1 MTPSPFPPNDPLEQ
15 RVTVSLLKI
24 NLALK
29 SHSWQGAELQG
40 LTPTQGQILALL
52 RNQPEIDVRLS
63 EVAEALAISAPT
75 ASEAVK
81 TLVEKG
87 LVKKQ
92 RSVQDGRAIILK
104 LTPEGQEQAEQVSD
118 WANFLQQA
126 IQSLSQQEQ
135 EALFQGLVK
144 VIKALQEQGQIPVTR
159 MCVTCNYFQPNLYP
173 DDIHPHHCNFVNAP
187 FGNRDLR
194 IDCPDHQA
202 VILNENNADG

>member
-15 RVTVSLLKI
+15 RVTVSLLKL

-40 LTPTQGQILALL
+40 LTPTQGQILAML

-104 LTPEGQEQAEQVSD
+104 LTPEGQDGAPLEG
-118 WANFLQQA
+118 LG
-126 IQSLSQQEQ
+126 
-135 EALFQGLVK
+135 ALWRVQGIMNPL
-144 VIKALQEQGQIPVTR
+144 
-159 MCVTCNYFQPNLYP
+159 
-173 DDIHPHHCNFVNAP
+173 
-187 FGNRDLR
+187 
-194 IDCPDHQA
+194 
-202 VILNENNADG
+202 